1 MTMTR
6 EQAMFPSPYGDCGS
20 YRLMKKDDIKP
31 GLTSFRPLTG
41 IVVLINIVA
50 MELMF
55 PTQVV
60 SVPLRGLWFLSSKMR
75 TATISSILEFPS
87 PYGDCGS
94 YQIKRKFKKVLDKRC
109 FRPLTGIVV
118 LITDKKTAKRLL
130 GIASFRPLTGIVVL
144 IRCSAVSVD

>member
-60 SVPLRGLWFLSSKMR
+60 SVPLRGLWFLSAAQYLAKLIWK
-75 TATISSILEFPS
+75 AVFPS

-94 YQIKRKFKKVLDKRC
+94 Y
-109 FRPLTGIVV
+109 PLF
-118 LITDKKTAKRLL
+118 
-130 GIASFRPLTGIVVL
+130 SF
-144 IRCSAVSVD
+144 

>member
-60 SVPLRGLWFLSSKMR
+60 SVPLRGLWFLSTRDEYNEMDVVKAM
-75 TATISSILEFPS
+75 FPS

-94 YQIKRKFKKVLDKRC
+94 YRLPAEWLQYIPCRFPSPYGDC
-109 FRPLTGIVV
+109 GSYRPAYRG
-118 LITDKKTAKRLL
+118 
-130 GIASFRPLTGIVVL
+130 P
-144 IRCSAVSVD
+144 